1 MNDIQAIDV
10 HIHLVDEASIKAR
23 GGRTEQMARYMGYK
37 LKVISVDEMADQYR
51 ERKMMAVLMNT
62 TDASVT
68 GLAPVH
74 RSVAGKAGAP
84 GDPPLQG
91 RAGTPWDR

>member
-10 HIHLVDEASIKAR
+10 HIHLVDEVSIKAR

-62 TDASVT
+62 EPS
-68 GLAPVH
+68 
-74 RSVAGKAGAP
+74 
-84 GDPPLQG
+84 
-91 RAGTPWDR
+91 